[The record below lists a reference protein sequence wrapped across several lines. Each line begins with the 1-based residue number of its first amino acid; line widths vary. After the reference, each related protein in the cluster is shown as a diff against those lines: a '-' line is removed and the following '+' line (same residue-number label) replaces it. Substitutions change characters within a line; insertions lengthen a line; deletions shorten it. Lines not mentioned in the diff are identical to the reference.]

1 METWQMDLLE
11 HLRDEMLRDDPVYK
25 RLRYVIFFSW
35 SSGRGRPKRK
45 KPRIVEL
52 LCLVREGTAFCVEH
66 SEIKRRRK
74 NDSTPPA
81 DMLAQEVLVDVPWP
95 DRSPAILLERAR
107 RNKHGPRFGF

>member
-11 HLRDEMLRDDPVYK
+11 HLQDEMLQDDPVYK

-35 SSGRGRPKRK
+35 SNGRGKPKWK

-52 LCLVREGTAFCVEH
+52 LYLVKEGTAFCVKNL
-66 SEIKRRRK
+66 EIKRRRK

-81 DMLAQEVLVDVPWP
+81 DMLAQEVLTDVLWP
-95 DRSPAILLERAR
+95 DRSPDLMLKRAR
-107 RNKHGPRFGF
+107 RNKHGWKFGF